1 MLQLRLT
8 PAESERLRV
17 VSYERQ
23 LERGF
28 KNPGSA
34 GLVAERLGDANP
46 YVPREK
52 TSNNTHELGVM
63 SPGGGKTTTLEE
75 EH

>member
-8 PAESERLRV
+8 PAESERLCQ
-17 VSYERQ
+17 VSYQRQ

-28 KNPGSA
+28 KNPGAA
-34 GLVAERLGDANP
+34 GLVAQRLGDANP
-46 YVPREK
+46 YIPPQDI
-52 TSNNTHELGVM
+52 SNIQQERNVL
-63 SPGGGKTTTLEE
+63 SPDGGKRTNVEE